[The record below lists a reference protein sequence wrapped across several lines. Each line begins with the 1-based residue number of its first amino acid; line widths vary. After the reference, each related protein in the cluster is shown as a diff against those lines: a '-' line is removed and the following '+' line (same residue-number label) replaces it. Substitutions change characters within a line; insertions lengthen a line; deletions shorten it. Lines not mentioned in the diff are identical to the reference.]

1 MLWKVKR
8 RCRPTTLMLVLG
20 FAISM
25 TAVLIGISVIHD
37 LLESL
42 ASAGQEAPILQTM
55 QNSGLS
61 LALRIYLFSMVNCMT
76 AANFWVITRRRD
88 LAVCKAF
95 GWSGARII
103 GAVVGELAG
112 ILLTAWAGASAHR
125 RGFPVSPAGCCPFTL
140 PPFSWEAPCCSCSLP
155 WRFPR
160 QSRLSAFWESIRRR
174 RSAE

>member
-1 MLWKVKR
+1 MLRKVKR

-42 ASAGQEAPILQTM
+42 ASAGQEAPILQTI

-95 GWSGARII
+95 GWSGSRII
-103 GAVVGELAG
+103 GAGNPSGGGDRLNEYSPACPHRAFQEEVLHAAALGCVFCRHADRPVRHHRGSG
-112 ILLTAWAGASAHR
+112 ILL
-125 RGFPVSPAGCCPFTL
+125 
-140 PPFSWEAPCCSCSLP
+140 
-155 WRFPR
+155 
-160 QSRLSAFWESIRRR
+160 
-174 RSAE
+174 SAEDF

>member
-42 ASAGQEAPILQTM
+42 ASAGQEAPILQTI

-95 GWSGARII
+95 GWPGARII

-112 ILLTAWAGASAHR
+112 ILLISLGLGLLLTAGLSHLTS
-125 RGFPVSPAGCCPFTL
+125 GVLSIHITPFFLGSTLLLLLFTL
-140 PPFSWEAPCCSCSLP
+140 AV
-155 WRFPR
+155 
-160 QSRLSAFWESIRRR
+160 SAAVPVVRILGIHP
-174 RSAE
+174 AEVIG

>member
-1 MLWKVKR
+1 MLRKVKR

-112 ILLTAWAGASAHR
+112 ILLFSLGLLLTAGLSR
-125 RGFPVSPAGCCPFTL
+125 LTSGVVSIHITPFFLGSTLLLLLFTL
-140 PPFSWEAPCCSCSLP
+140 AV
-155 WRFPR
+155 
-160 QSRLSAFWESIRRR
+160 SAAVPVVRILGIHP
-174 RSAE
+174 AEVIG

>member
-8 RCRPTTLMLVLG
+8 RYRPTTLMLVLG

-88 LAVCKAF
+88 LAVYKAF
-95 GWSGARII
+95 GWSSARII
-103 GAVVGELAG
+103 GAVVSELAG
-112 ILLTAWAGASAHR
+112 ILLFSLGLLLTAGLSRLTSGVLSIHITPFFL
-125 RGFPVSPAGCCPFTL
+125 GSTLLLLLFTL
-140 PPFSWEAPCCSCSLP
+140 AV
-155 WRFPR
+155 
-160 QSRLSAFWESIRRR
+160 SAAVPVVRILGIHP
-174 RSAE
+174 AEVIG

>member
-1 MLWKVKR
+1 MLRKVKR

-42 ASAGQEAPILQTM
+42 TSAGQEAPILQTM
-55 QNSGLS
+55 QNS
-61 LALRIYLFSMVNCMT
+61 
-76 AANFWVITRRRD
+76 
-88 LAVCKAF
+88 AF

-112 ILLTAWAGASAHR
+112 ILLFSLGLGLLLTAGLSRLTSGVLSIHITPFFL
-125 RGFPVSPAGCCPFTL
+125 GSTLLLLLFTL
-140 PPFSWEAPCCSCSLP
+140 AV
-155 WRFPR
+155 
-160 QSRLSAFWESIRRR
+160 SAAVPVVRILGIHP
-174 RSAE
+174 AEVIG

>member
-1 MLWKVKR
+1 MLRKVKR

-42 ASAGQEAPILQTM
+42 ASAGQEAPILQTI

-88 LAVCKAF
+88 LA
-95 GWSGARII
+95 
-103 GAVVGELAG
+103 G
-112 ILLTAWAGASAHR
+112 ILLFSLGLGLLLTAGLSHLTS
-125 RGFPVSPAGCCPFTL
+125 GVLSIHITPFFLGSTLLLLLFTL
-140 PPFSWEAPCCSCSLP
+140 AV
-155 WRFPR
+155 
-160 QSRLSAFWESIRRR
+160 SAAVPVVRILGIHP
-174 RSAE
+174 AEVIG

>member
-1 MLWKVKR
+1 MLRKLKR
-8 RCRPTTLMLVLG
+8 RCRLTTLMLVLG

-42 ASAGQEAPILQTM
+42 SSAGQEAPILQTM

-112 ILLTAWAGASAHR
+112 ILLISLGLGLLLTAGLSHLTS
-125 RGFPVSPAGCCPFTL
+125 GVL

-155 WRFPR
+155 WRSPR

-174 RSAE
+174 

>member
-1 MLWKVKR
+1 MLRKVKR

-42 ASAGQEAPILQTM
+42 ASAGQEAPILQTI

-103 GAVVGELAG
+103 GAVV
-112 ILLTAWAGASAHR
+112 
-125 RGFPVSPAGCCPFTL
+125 VSPAGCCPFTL

-155 WRFPR
+155 WRSPR
-160 QSRLSAFWESIRRR
+160 QSRLSVFWESIRRR
-174 RSAE
+174 

>member
-1 MLWKVKR
+1 MLRKVKR

-42 ASAGQEAPILQTM
+42 ASAGQEAPILQTI

-103 GAVVGELAG
+103 GAVVGELAE
-112 ILLTAWAGASAHR
+112 ILLISLGLGLLLLA
-125 RGFPVSPAGCCPFTL
+125 L
-140 PPFSWEAPCCSCSLP
+140 SCGYAAAKD
-155 WRFPR
+155 R
-160 QSRLSAFWESIRRR
+160 
-174 RSAE
+174 